1 MKREKAGRKG
11 TRLNK
16 NNGTR
21 LLNFIINKRE
31 TTRDIKILYRREK
44 KEMKFL
50 FDENYKFRL
59 SLFLREKRNWIFNF
73 ITGMIK

>member
-1 MKREKAGRKG
+1 MFHNNNNNDNKKRERGRKG

-59 SLFLREKRNWIFNF
+59 SLFLREKRN
-73 ITGMIK
+73 

>member
-1 MKREKAGRKG
+1 MFHDNNNNDNKKRERGRKG

-59 SLFLREKRNWIFNF
+59 SLFLREKRN
-73 ITGMIK
+73 

>member
-1 MKREKAGRKG
+1 MFHNNNNNNKKRERGRKG

-59 SLFLREKRNWIFNF
+59 SLFLREKRN
-73 ITGMIK
+73 